1 MSLTSYRAA
10 LLRVNVWPLYPSQYE
25 CQALSI
31 SIKFLLDLSACGLQN
46 KNIHS
51 KEYEMKIIESI
62 KAIKVKNP
70 WTPAAVILAIGLAV
84 GGAFIGNGIYQSL
97 ARRTVSVKG
106 LSERDVI
113 ADLAV
118 WNININ
124 KTGKDLAQ
132 LQTDIDADIAKIR
145 KFFISAGF
153 ADSEIQNRRVMVR
166 DNFNAYGDNKNPNM
180 RYSIET
186 GIALRSGDVN
196 LVDSVSRRMGELVK
210 QGIQISDDYSGP
222 MFIFNGLNDIKI
234 SMIAEATKNATES
247 GQQFAKDANAS
258 LGKIQSA
265 NQGVFSIESRDPTDR
280 WSNDEKQSIYK
291 KVRVVSTISF
301 YLK

>member
-1 MSLTSYRAA
+1 M
-10 LLRVNVWPLYPSQYE
+10 
-25 CQALSI
+25 
-31 SIKFLLDLSACGLQN
+31 
-46 KNIHS
+46 
-51 KEYEMKIIESI
+51 
-62 KAIKVKNP
+62 
-70 WTPAAVILAIGLAV
+70 
-84 GGAFIGNGIYQSL
+84 
-97 ARRTVSVKG
+97 ARRIVSVKG
-106 LSERDVI
+106 LAERDVI

-124 KTGKDLAQ
+124 KTGGDLAR
-132 LQTDIDADIAKIR
+132 LQTDIDSDIAKIR

-153 ADSEIQNRRVMVR
+153 TDTEIQNRRVMVR
-166 DNFNAYGDNKNPNM
+166 DNFSAYSENKNPNM

-186 GIALRSGDVN
+186 GVTLRSDDVN
-196 LVDSVSRRMGELVK
+196 LVDSVSRKMGELVK

-247 GQQFAKDANAS
+247 GRQFAKDAHAS
-258 LGKIQSA
+258 LGKIQTA

-301 YLK
+301 YLR